1 MASDDCLSAPHK
13 YSSYLRGTKS
23 TRPELSPDA
32 VNLTV
37 NFPVIFALAIWI
49 GALIT
54 ALWVRRRGRV
64 PGRLYFLA
72 TMAGLL
78 VWLAAAAL
86 ELGSPTLAAKVFWAK
101 AAWPGIALTGTAWAL
116 FLTDYSFGTDSTTS
130 PWRRA
135 ILVGGPVGIAAL
147 AFTNPWHGLF
157 YGPGTHLESGGNWGG
172 AVYDHGPLFF
182 VAATY
187 LYLFMATALGVVV
200 YCLFRAHP
208 SYRGAFASLAIAT
221 AIPISINI
229 SYVFFGVTLFG
240 FDPTPFA
247 FAIWLVVMARVV
259 ATGQI
264 FDLGSIAREMLFFEA
279 DNPML
284 VFDEHGRI
292 SSANPAARRLLSD
305 DRGLVG
311 TDARKL
317 PQVGLL
323 AHEVLETGT
332 MPEMTELTIGQRS
345 FYISIAP
352 IYRPLGR
359 RADIMGWAVQLSD
372 ITARKR
378 AEAAQA
384 RTARLGRMIEESL
397 NEVYV
402 FDARTL
408 HFIEVNRGARAN
420 LGFSLDELVAM
431 TPLDI
436 KPDLTVAEFDA
447 LIAPL
452 RAGHDEAVT
461 FQTRH
466 RRRDGSD
473 YPVDVRIQRMDGSD
487 RPMLVAMVWDISE
500 QEAARQEAQRAR
512 ERLATAIEALPDGFV
527 LFDADDRLVMCNDR
541 YREMFPLSSPA
552 MTPGARFEDILG
564 KGLEAGQY
572 ADALGREDEWLQ
584 EHLDVHRVPGHPFE
598 LPLADGRTMRVME
611 QVTPDGGRVGLR
623 TDITE
628 IARTRQQLSD
638 IVDGARVV
646 TFRIDTE
653 RDLIHTNA
661 LLAEILGH
669 PPGALETISREQFL
683 SMLHPDDQP
692 KFRKETQ
699 QVLAGRNAVEQE
711 LRVRHASGSYVWMH
725 TRARTVQDAPGGKTA
740 MLSGIAIDITEQK
753 RRQHIMQAITDA
765 SERLLGR
772 RDWVTERNRML
783 AEVGRAAVV
792 QRSYYFRIDPAVA
805 LGDTDANWIVS
816 QEFEWCDDS
825 SNPQIDN
832 PDLQNLDLHEI
843 GFERWAERFGAGEP
857 FILEAPDQMTE
868 AEQAILGP
876 QQVFALCTYPVVVGG
891 RVVGFMGFD
900 ICSDGTRRRF
910 DGWPASVIG
919 ALATAAHVAAAAME
933 MDIAHTSLIEATER
947 AETAN
952 QAKSQFLANMSHEI
966 RTPLNGVLGMS
977 ELLESSL
984 TDPEQ
989 HRMIALIRQS
999 GESLLTI
1006 LNDLLDMS
1014 KIEAG
1019 RLELEHAPFRADTLA
1034 RRLEGIHALKAEEK
1048 GLTLEVM
1055 IGSGAD
1061 LPRIG
1066 DVHRVQQILH
1076 NLLSNAIKFTETGDV
1091 TLSVSGRA
1099 DRPLKIAVEDTG
1111 IGMTEEQAARLF
1123 EDFTQ
1128 ADSSI
1133 TRRFGGTG
1141 LGMSIVRQLVHLMGG
1156 EIGVQSA
1163 PGAGTTVTVTLPLE
1177 MAAPQPDAPASG
1189 APEPAVSFAGRR
1201 VLAADDNAAN
1211 REILSAML
1219 KRLGVEVTLVNDG
1232 QQAVDAVRAAEFELI
1247 FLDISMPVKD
1257 GMTALAEIRDV
1268 EKETG
1273 RQPTPIV
1280 AVTANAMAH
1289 QVAEYAIAGF
1299 DSHVSKPFGLRDLQQ
1314 ALSALLSS

>member
-1 MASDDCLSAPHK
+1 MKA
-13 YSSYLRGTKS
+13 
-23 TRPELSPDA
+23 PELSTDA
-32 VNLTV
+32 VRLTV
-37 NFPVIFALAIWI
+37 YFPVIFALAIWL
-49 GALIT
+49 GALVT
-54 ALWVRRRGRV
+54 ALWVRHRGRV

-78 VWLAAAAL
+78 LWLAAAAL

-116 FLTDYSFGTDSTTS
+116 FLTDYSFGTDSTAS

-135 ILVGGPVGIAAL
+135 ILVGGPVGIGAL

-157 YGPGTHLESGGNWGG
+157 YGPGTRLESGGNWGG

-259 ATGQI
+259 AAGQI
-264 FDLGSIAREMLFFEA
+264 FNLGSIAREMLFFEA

-284 VFDEHGRI
+284 VFDEHGLI

-305 DRGLVG
+305 GSGLVG

-317 PQVGLL
+317 PQVGPL

-332 MPEMTELTIGQRS
+332 MPEMTELMIGQRS

-359 RADIMGWAVQLSD
+359 RADILGWAVQLSD
-372 ITARKR
+372 ITARKH
-378 AEAAQA
+378 AEAVQA

-397 NEVYV
+397 NEVFV
-402 FDARTL
+402 FDAPTL
-408 HFIEVNRGARAN
+408 RFIEVNRGARVN
-420 LGFSLDELVAM
+420 LGYSLDELADM

-436 KPDLTVAEFDA
+436 KPDLSAAEFDA

-452 RAGHDEAVT
+452 RDGREEAVS

-466 RRRDGSD
+466 RRRDGSH
-473 YPVDVRIQRMDGSD
+473 YPVDVRIQRMSD
-487 RPMLVAMVWDISE
+487 PARPVLVAMVWDITE

-527 LFDADDRLVMCNDR
+527 LFDADDRLVMCNNR
-541 YREMFPLSSPA
+541 FREIFPLSSPA
-552 MTPGARFEDILG
+552 MLPGTRFEDILRMR
-564 KGLEAGQY
+564 LEKGQY
-572 ADALGREDEWLQ
+572 AEAIGREDEWLQ
-584 EHLDVHRVPGHPFE
+584 EHLDRHRDPGEPFE
-598 LPLADGRTMRVME
+598 LPLSDGRTLRVME

-628 IARTRQQLSD
+628 IVRTRQQLSD
-638 IVDGARVV
+638 IVEGARVV
-646 TFRIDTE
+646 TFRIDMD

-669 PPGALETISREQFL
+669 PPGALETVSSEQFL

-692 KFRKETQ
+692 KFREETQ
-699 QVLAGRNAVEQE
+699 QVLSGRNDVEQE
-711 LRVRHASGSYVWMH
+711 LRLRHASGSYVWMH
-725 TRARTVQDAPGGKTA
+725 TRARIVQRAPGGETA
-740 MLSGIAIDITEQK
+740 MLSGIAIDITKQK

-772 RDWVTERNRML
+772 GDWVSERNRML

-792 QRSYYFRIDPAVA
+792 QRSYYFRVDPAVA
-805 LGDTDANWIVS
+805 LGDTDADWIIS
-816 QEFEWCDDS
+816 QEYEWCDDS
-825 SNPQIDN
+825 SDSQIDN
-832 PDLQNLDLHEI
+832 PDLQNLDLREI
-843 GFERWAERFGAGEP
+843 GLERWTARFGAGEP
-857 FILEAPDQMTE
+857 FILDAPDQMTE

-876 QQVFALCTYPVVVGG
+876 QQIYALCTYPVVVGG

-900 ICSDGTRRRF
+900 ICSDGTHGGC

-933 MDIAHTSLIEATER
+933 MDMAHTSLVEAREH
-947 AETAN
+947 AQAAN
-952 QAKSQFLANMSHEI
+952 KAKSQFLANMSHEI
-966 RTPLNGVLGMS
+966 RTPLNGVLGMA
-977 ELLESSL
+977 ELLESQL

-999 GESLLTI
+999 GESLLNI

-1019 RLELEHAPFRADTLA
+1019 RLDLEHAPFRVDTLA
-1034 RRLEGIHALKAEEK
+1034 RRLEAIHMLKAEEK
-1048 GLTLEVM
+1048 GLTLDVL

-1061 LPRIG
+1061 LPRMG
-1066 DVHRVQQILH
+1066 DGHRVQQILH
-1076 NLLSNAIKFTETGDV
+1076 NLLSNAIKFTETGTV

-1099 DRPLKIAVEDTG
+1099 GHPLKITVEDTG

-1123 EDFTQ
+1123 EDFAQ

-1141 LGMSIVRQLVHLMGG
+1141 LGMSIVQQLVHLMGG
-1156 EIGVQSA
+1156 EIDVDSTPA
-1163 PGAGTTVTVTLPLE
+1163 KGTTITVTLPLE
-1177 MAAPQPDAPASG
+1177 MAAPQPE
-1189 APEPAVSFAGRR
+1189 APEDAAADTAVSFEGRR

-1211 REILSAML
+1211 REILTAML
-1219 KRLGVEVTLVNDG
+1219 KRLGVGVTLVNDG
-1232 QQAVDAVRAAEFELI
+1232 QQAVDAVREAAFDLI
-1247 FLDISMPVKD
+1247 LLDISMPVKD
-1257 GMTALAEIRDV
+1257 GMAALAEIR
-1268 EKETG
+1268 ELEEQTG
-1273 RQPTPIV
+1273 RQPTPII

-1289 QVAEYAIAGF
+1289 QVAEYVIAGF
-1299 DSHVSKPFGLRDLQQ
+1299 DSHVPKPFGLRDLQK
-1314 ALSALLSS
+1314 ALSALLPPQR

>member
-1 MASDDCLSAPHK
+1 M
-13 YSSYLRGTKS
+13 S
-23 TRPELSPDA
+23 TDA
-32 VNLTV
+32 VSITV
-37 NFPVIFALAIWI
+37 YFPVIFALAIWI

-116 FLTDYSFGTDSTTS
+116 FLTDYSFGTDSTAS

-135 ILVGGPVGIAAL
+135 MLVGGPVGIAAL

-157 YGPGTHLESGGNWGG
+157 YGPGTRLESGGNWGG

-187 LYLFMATALGVVV
+187 LYLFMAAALGVVV

-259 ATGQI
+259 AAGQI
-264 FDLGSIAREMLFFEA
+264 FNLGSIAREMLFFEA
-279 DNPML
+279 DSPMI

-292 SSANPAARRLLSD
+292 SSANPAARALLSD

-352 IYRPLGR
+352 IDRPLGR

-372 ITARKR
+372 ITVRKQ
-378 AEAAQA
+378 AEAVQA

-466 RRRDGSD
+466 RRRDGSH

-487 RPMLVAMVWDISE
+487 RPMLVAMVWDITE
-500 QEAARQEAQRAR
+500 QEAARTEAQRAR

-552 MTPGARFEDILG
+552 MTPGARFEDILR
-564 KGLEAGQY
+564 KGLETGQY
-572 ADALGREDEWLQ
+572 VEAIGREDEWLQ
-584 EHLDVHRVPGHPFE
+584 EHLAVHRDPGQPFE
-598 LPLADGRTMRVME
+598 LPLADGRTLRVME
-611 QVTPDGGRVGLR
+611 QLTPDGGRVGLR

-628 IARTRQQLSD
+628 IVRTRQQLSD
-638 IVDGARVV
+638 IVEGARVV
-646 TFRIDTE
+646 TFRIDTD

-669 PPGALETISREQFL
+669 PPGALETVSSEQFL
-683 SMLHPDDQP
+683 SMLHPDDRH
-692 KFRKETQ
+692 KFREETQ
-699 QVLAGRNAVEQE
+699 QVLSGRNAVEQE

-725 TRARTVQDAPGGKTA
+725 TRARIVQRAPGGETA

-772 RDWVTERNRML
+772 GDWVTERNRML

-825 SNPQIDN
+825 SDPQIDN
-832 PDLQNLDLHEI
+832 PDLRNLDLHEI

-857 FILEAPDQMTE
+857 FILEAPEQMTE

-876 QQVFALCTYPVVVGG
+876 QQVYALCTYPVIVGG

-900 ICSDGTRRRF
+900 ICSDGTHGRF
-910 DGWPASVIG
+910 DGWPASVTG

-933 MDIAHTSLIEATER
+933 MDMAHTSLVEAREH
-947 AETAN
+947 AEAAN
-952 QAKSQFLANMSHEI
+952 RAKSEFLATMSHEI
-966 RTPLNGVLGMS
+966 RTPMNGVLGMA
-977 ELLESSL
+977 ELLESHV

-989 HRMIALIRQS
+989 QRMVHVIRQS
-999 GESLLTI
+999 GGTLMNI
-1006 LNDLLDMS
+1006 LNDILDFS

-1019 RLELEHAPFRADTLA
+1019 KLELENAPFSIATAA
-1034 RRLEGIHALKAEEK
+1034 RRLEDIHLLKAEEK
-1048 GLTLEVM
+1048 NIGLEVM
-1055 IGSGAD
+1055 IGTGAD
-1061 LPRIG
+1061 LPRMG
-1066 DVHRVQQILH
+1066 DAHRVQQILH
-1076 NLLSNAIKFTETGDV
+1076 NLLGNAIKFTEQGHVRMTI
-1091 TLSVSGRA
+1091 SGR
-1099 DRPLKIAVEDTG
+1099 DGQPLRIVIADTG
-1111 IGMTEEQAARLF
+1111 IGMNGEQVARVF
-1123 EDFTQ
+1123 DDFSQ
-1128 ADSSI
+1128 ADGST
-1133 TRRFGGTG
+1133 TRRYGGTG
-1141 LGMSIVRQLVHLMGG
+1141 LGMSIVRNLVSLMNGTIEVDSTPG
-1156 EIGVQSA
+1156 E
-1163 PGAGTTVTVTLPLE
+1163 GTNITVTLPLE
-1177 MAAPQPDAPASG
+1177 MAETPP
-1189 APEPAVSFAGRR
+1189 PEQDTTAAAIDDSRFAGLR

-1211 REILSAML
+1211 RVLLQSML
-1219 KRLGVEVTLVNDG
+1219 EKLGASVDLVNDG
-1232 QQAVDAVRAAEFELI
+1232 QAAVEAAAGGDYDIILM
-1247 FLDISMPVKD
+1247 DISMPGMD
-1257 GMTALAEIRDV
+1257 GVSALHAIRAQEAAPGDDGAGDSRRPV
-1268 EKETG
+1268 
-1273 RQPTPIV
+1273 PVV
-1280 AVTANAMAH
+1280 AVTANAMTH
-1289 QVAEYAIAGF
+1289 QVVEYIGAGF
-1299 DSHVSKPFGLRDLQQ
+1299 DSHLPKPFGLDDLRR
-1314 ALSALLSS
+1314 LLSVLTDGTG